1 MPDNQFLNQD
11 RRSQGNPRPV
21 AFYVV
26 VGLVAF
32 LSGGWLLRHTAAGS
46 AGVYEKARLLDS
58 VITLVSDYYVD
69 SLNAGQLYDLA
80 TEGMLASLG
89 DPYTEFL
96 DPDELVDHQTSMRGN
111 YVGIGVR
118 IEISDG
124 WLTIVAPL
132 ADTPAEEA
140 GIEAGDLIVEVAG
153 ESTRGWSADNAVLAM
168 RGDSGATVEL
178 GVVRPGVPE
187 VMRFSL
193 IRTLI
198 NVTPV
203 RHTQLLD
210 EDIGYVQLET
220 VSARSARQVADA
232 VTRLRDAGARSLILD
247 LRFNPGGLLD
257 EGIGV
262 SDLFLEAGDVVV
274 ETRGRLGVT
283 SRTYKARTPEEWS
296 GMPVVV
302 LVNEFSASASELIAG
317 ALQDHDRALVLGTT
331 TFGKGLVQSIFQINR
346 SEALRLTT
354 SRWYTPSGRS
364 IHREQ
369 RNSRRLRETQQD
381 STESVPRD
389 SAFRSTGGRILTGGG
404 GIRPDVVVDESVPS
418 PAEQRFQRALGSK
431 LQQFRDAVG
440 SYALEIKAGGTVQ
453 DPADVVVTPNMRR
466 ELFTRLRQRDVAMR
480 TDVWDAARN
489 FVDQQLRRR
498 VLRYVFGRE
507 AEMQDQIANDA
518 VVGKAVDLLKRAHTQ
533 EELFALARRED
544 APAGR

>member
-1 MPDNQFLNQD
+1 MPDNRFLNQD
-11 RRSQGNPRPV
+11 RGSQGNPRPV
-21 AFYVV
+21 AFFVV

-32 LSGGWLLRHTAAGS
+32 LSGGWLLQRTAAGS

-58 VITLVSDYYVD
+58 VITLISDYYVD

-80 TEGMLASLG
+80 TEGMLGSLR

-96 DPDELVDHQTSMRGN
+96 DPDEYADHETSTRGN
-111 YVGIGVR
+111 YIGIGVR

-124 WLTIVAPL
+124 WTTVVTPL

-153 ESTRGWSADNAVLAM
+153 ESTRGWSSDDAVLAM

-193 IRTLI
+193 TRTLI

-210 EDIGYVQLET
+210 EDIGYVHLET
-220 VSARSARQVADA
+220 VSARSAREVADA
-232 VTRLRDAGARSLILD
+232 VTRLREAGARSLILD

-262 SDLFLEAGDVVV
+262 SDLFLEAGDAVV
-274 ETRGRLGVT
+274 ETRGRLGIT
-283 SRTYKARTPEEWS
+283 SRTYEARTPEEWS
-296 GMPVVV
+296 GMPVVL
-302 LVNEFSASASELIAG
+302 LVNEFSASASEVIAG

-331 TFGKGLVQSIFQINR
+331 TFGKGLVQMILPINR
-346 SEALRLTT
+346 LEALRLTT

-369 RNSRRLRETQQD
+369 RNSRRLRETRLD
-381 STESVPRD
+381 STQSIPRD
-389 SAFRSTGGRILTGGG
+389 SVFRSVGGRILTGGG

-418 PAEQRFQRALGSK
+418 TAEQRFQRALGSNV
-431 LQQFRDAVG
+431 QEFRNAVG

-453 DPADVVVTPNMRR
+453 DPTDVVVTPNMRR
-466 ELFTRLRQRDVAMR
+466 ELFSRLRQRDVAMP
-480 TDVWDAARN
+480 TAVWEGARN

-507 AEMQDQIANDA
+507 AEMQDQIAND
-518 VVGKAVDLLKRAHTQ
+518 VVVSQAVDLLNRAQTQ
-533 EELFALARRED
+533 EELLALAKRED